1 MRMRHVSGSLGGA
14 IALVLA
20 TPVSLESTRWWHSSR
35 IVAELGL
42 SARQAAAVDGIYRSM
57 SAHAAVCARDVAT
70 ARRTLDDALLADSVD
85 DVFEIAT
92 SRPRIPN
99 PRAVGRGR
107 SCSTACFGSCRSN
120 NSTRSPRLQHE
131 LALTNGPTSPEPRS
145 RASLQQCRRL
155 ALP

>member
-1 MRMRHVSGSLGGA
+1 MGHVSGSLGGA

-92 SRPRIPN
+92 SR
-99 PRAVGRGR
+99 
-107 SCSTACFGSCRSN
+107 
-120 NSTRSPRLQHE
+120 
-131 LALTNGPTSPEPRS
+131 LADTES
-145 RASLQQCRRL
+145 ACRRTRTLMLYRMFRQLSVEQQHAL
-155 ALP
+155 AAIAARTRPYERSDVP